1 MLAISLTIAC
11 SRYIYYGVIL
21 HAHPVR
27 GESHNQRNTAGEV
40 AAIVTH
46 TKRTSDRIGKVKCT
60 MFCNFQT
67 TLDVREF
74 DVSVDL
80 KYALLQYQRQSIYSR
95 LSNASYY
102 IYNIETR

>member
-1 MLAISLTIAC
+1 
-11 SRYIYYGVIL
+11 
-21 HAHPVR
+21 
-27 GESHNQRNTAGEV
+27 
-40 AAIVTH
+40 
-46 TKRTSDRIGKVKCT
+46 